1 MAIWRKVHEFKA
13 GGHSRLKVVG
23 HKVNGSVETC
33 VAKPKVF
40 SASMTSE
47 HVTRRGRRGWAD
59 VVSDA
64 VLEDELNLMSDDI
77 CCVPTALSTCSDAR
91 KQHCDGPSG
100 QVNVIAHT
108 RDPASLPV
116 GPALLYTYSAS
127 VAHTPADKVN
137 GRWVA
142 VHFAT
147 HNLEI
152 LGGGGRGAGSGRGG
166 PGVGRTARPRA
177 PPTGRI
183 FRSEVGESRFG
194 PTFLRPRF
202 RGQNISARTC
212 SLLVRSAN
220 YHLKYPRL
228 LPQLTLVICT
238 PH

>member
-13 GGHSRLKVVG
+13 GCHSRLKAVG

-127 VAHTPADKVN
+127 VAHTPA
-137 GRWVA
+137 
-142 VHFAT
+142 HT
-147 HNLEI
+147 
-152 LGGGGRGAGSGRGG
+152 RG
-166 PGVGRTARPRA
+166 TASRPARRC
-177 PPTGRI
+177 GQN
-183 FRSEVGESRFG
+183 FG
-194 PTFLRPRF
+194 H
-202 RGQNISARTC
+202 RGQNFTNAAQIAQ
-212 SLLVRSAN
+212 
-220 YHLKYPRL
+220 PD
-228 LPQLTLVICT
+228 
-238 PH
+238 